1 VGRERALGEI
11 RQALLSQRRQ
21 AVTGISGVGKTQ
33 LVVEYA
39 YRFRAEYSGV
49 FWCHAAS
56 GDALNTSFRQL
67 AELLSVVVAEES
79 GWKEALRHKLEDATA
94 PWLLIV
100 DAVETPA
107 LLRNFLPRTG
117 PGHVLLT
124 SLDHGLDTLGI
135 YHPFLLDEFEGD
147 EATQFL
153 LSRTGR
159 QNTEGA
165 ELLAASTLAQQ
176 ELGGLPLAVEQA
188 GAFIS
193 SARLPFEHYLSEYR
207 SRRFNLLERGA
218 PAHDRPSLLPTLA
231 KTLERLADQHTTL
244 DLAQLIA
251 YLDEDSLP
259 RRFVTT
265 AAAQYALANGRASH
279 DSLAIDEG
287 LAPLFSYALIRETSS
302 RLEYRMH
309 NLVRLALRELTP
321 PEKRQGYE
329 EIAVR
334 TASLEVDDLELF
346 PAAYPPLQSRF
357 GRAAARMALD
367 RKMTSLDAG
376 RLFRKVGARLLN
388 SEDADIGKAML
399 DASVAIIRDAQGP
412 SSPELVPAL
421 LALAGFDSYFEGPA
435 AKDLYEQVIAIADPE
450 TQAGFKSIAQNNL
463 AELFRKARRFEE
475 AERFLKDALQTRQ
488 RLFGKEHRSIATTLN
503 NLGNLHGGMGQ
514 FATALEFYR
523 ESYRMRQ
530 QLLQPPHPHLAN
542 SLNNLGWVYIRLRWP
557 KAAEPALQSALEMW
571 QAIYGASHPEVAIT
585 LNNLADLYEQIKRMP
600 LARQYRQRAYD
611 VKRNL

>member
-1 VGRERALGEI
+1 
-11 RQALLSQRRQ
+11 
-21 AVTGISGVGKTQ
+21 
-33 LVVEYA
+33 
-39 YRFRAEYSGV
+39 
-49 FWCHAAS
+49 
-56 GDALNTSFRQL
+56 
-67 AELLSVVVAEES
+67 
-79 GWKEALRHKLEDATA
+79 
-94 PWLLIV
+94 
-100 DAVETPA
+100 
-107 LLRNFLPRTG
+107 
-117 PGHVLLT
+117 
-124 SLDHGLDTLGI
+124 
-135 YHPFLLDEFEGD
+135 
-147 EATQFL
+147 
-153 LSRTGR
+153 
-159 QNTEGA
+159 
-165 ELLAASTLAQQ
+165 
-176 ELGGLPLAVEQA
+176 
-188 GAFIS
+188 
-193 SARLPFEHYLSEYR
+193 
-207 SRRFNLLERGA
+207 
-218 PAHDRPSLLPTLA
+218 
-231 KTLERLADQHTTL
+231 
-244 DLAQLIA
+244 
-251 YLDEDSLP
+251 
-259 RRFVTT
+259 
-265 AAAQYALANGRASH
+265 
-279 DSLAIDEG
+279 
-287 LAPLFSYALIRETSS
+287 
-302 RLEYRMH
+302 
-309 NLVRLALRELTP
+309 
-321 PEKRQGYE
+321 
-329 EIAVR
+329 
-334 TASLEVDDLELF
+334 
-346 PAAYPPLQSRF
+346 
-357 GRAAARMALD
+357 MALD

-488 RLFGKEHRSIATTLN
+488 RLFGKEHRSIATILN